1 MTSYAL
7 SGDQEN
13 LLAAGCSAYIE
24 KQIEAVIGTKAITKE
39 TVTKGVESKTKS
51 SESKNENSNC

>member
-51 SESKNENSNC
+51 SES